1 MNLTI
6 WCDQKFG
13 DAAEQRLR
21 EGTAGHRLIIP
32 AEAKESGGSSA
43 GLIAGLDQADIAV
56 GQPPADACM
65 RFDRLRWVEVTSAG
79 YTRYDTPEFRE
90 RLKARGALMTNT
102 SSVFADPCAQH
113 ALAMMLALGR
123 QLPASMR
130 DQLVDQSWDYTA
142 RRFGATLLTGQTVL
156 MLGYGA
162 IARRLAELL
171 QPFRCKIY
179 ALRRQAR
186 SEPGVHMIGPEDLTR
201 VLPLADHVVNMM
213 PANEETKGWVN
224 ARRLSCLRPGARF
237 YNIGRGTTVDQN
249 ALIEALRTGRLGAAY
264 LDVTDPEPLPPDH
277 PLWKAPNCYIT
288 PHIAGGRWDQN
299 LALVEHFLSNLADFE
314 ADRPLL
320 DRVV

>member
-13 DAAEQRLR
+13 DEAEQRLR

-43 GLIAGLDQADIAV
+43 GVIAGLDEADVAV
-56 GQPPADACM
+56 GQPPADACV

-79 YTRYDTPEFRE
+79 YARYDTPEFRE
-90 RLKARGALMTNT
+90 GMRARSAFMTNT

-123 QLPASMR
+123 QLPVSMR
-130 DQLVDQSWDYTA
+130 DQVVDQSWDYAA
-142 RRFGATLLTGQTVL
+142 RRFGSTLLTGQTVL

-162 IARRLAELL
+162 IARRLVELL

-186 SEPGVHMIGPEDLTR
+186 SEPGVNMIGPEDLTR

-224 ARRLSCLRPGARF
+224 ARRLDCLRPGARF

-249 ALIEALRTGRLGAAY
+249 ALIEALRTGRVGAAY
-264 LDVTDPEPLPPDH
+264 LDVTDPEPLPPAH

-299 LALVEHFLSNLADFE
+299 MALVEHFLANLAAFE
-314 ADRPLL
+314 AARPLL